1 MNLKIKIKIVQL
13 LMKGMKTLRI
23 LVQKMLESN
32 EIYKIM
38 LLNKT

>member
-23 LVQKMLESN
+23 LVQKMLESS